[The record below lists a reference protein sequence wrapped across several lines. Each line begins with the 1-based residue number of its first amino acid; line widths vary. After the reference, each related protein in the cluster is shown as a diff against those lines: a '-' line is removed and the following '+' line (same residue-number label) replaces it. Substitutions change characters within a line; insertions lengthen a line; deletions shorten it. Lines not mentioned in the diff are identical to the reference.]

1 MTKKDNYPNLLK
13 MKNHAKKIMSKKKK
27 KSPHLGT
34 QNKKGKQKEQERS
47 NQQVNHVNH
56 AQESIKKINK

>member
-27 KSPHLGT
+27 SPPLGT

-47 NQQVNHVNH
+47 NQQVNHVSH
-56 AQESIKKINK
+56 AQESIKKNKK

>member
-1 MTKKDNYPNLLK
+1 

-34 QNKKGKQKEQERS
+34 QNKKGKQKEQQRS

-56 AQESIKKINK
+56 AQESIKKNKK

>member
-1 MTKKDNYPNLLK
+1 MPKFIKNEK
-13 MKNHAKKIMSKKKK
+13 SCQKNHVKKKK

-56 AQESIKKINK
+56 AQESIKKNKK

>member
-1 MTKKDNYPNLLK
+1 MTKKDNCLNLLK
-13 MKNHAKKIMSKKKK
+13 MKNHAKKIMSKKK

-56 AQESIKKINK
+56 A

>member
-1 MTKKDNYPNLLK
+1 MPKK
-13 MKNHAKKIMSKKKK
+13 SCQKKKK

-56 AQESIKKINK
+56 AQESIKKNKK

>member
-1 MTKKDNYPNLLK
+1 MPKK
-13 MKNHAKKIMSKKKK
+13 SCQKK

-56 AQESIKKINK
+56 AQESIKKNKK